1 MSKGVGFY
9 SKDWFAIKENKDLLY
24 ESIIRILMTTPGE
37 RVMRPDFGAGM
48 RDNLFELVTP
58 DFLQDLAISIHS
70 SLMRYEP
77 RLKVKEVQTEFDS
90 DQGIIKV
97 RVISERDD
105 DPDEVEVTTLNY
117 NVQT

>member
-9 SKDWFAIKENKDLLY
+9 NKDWFAIKEGKDLLY
-24 ESIIRILMTTPGE
+24 ESIIRILMTAPGE

-58 DFLQDLAISIHS
+58 DYLQDIAISIHS

-77 RLKVKEVQTEFDS
+77 RLVVKEVQTEFDS
-90 DQGIIKV
+90 DQGIIRV
-97 RVISERDD
+97 RIISERQD
-105 DPDEVEVTTLNY
+105 DPDENEIITFRY
-117 NVQT
+117 NVET

>member
-9 SKDWFAIKENKDLLY
+9 NKDWFAIKENKELLY
-24 ESIIRILMTTPGE
+24 ESIIRILMTAPGE

-48 RDNLFELVTP
+48 RDNLFELIAP

-77 RLKVKEVQTEFDS
+77 RLIVKEVQTEFDS
-90 DQGIIKV
+90 AHGVIRV
-97 RVISERDD
+97 RVVSERDD
-105 DPDEVEVTTLNY
+105 DPDETEVMTFKY
-117 NVQT
+117 NVET